1 MRLTNQHKRDIYA
14 AVMNPFVRD
23 IRVAYATLAHKIHNT
38 EFVHKFF
45 DAEKPDIDQ
54 HLNEIQNFYGVDAV
68 NYAAKRQFINVYTG
82 KIAHE
87 FLYRNDLI
95 PQHHQIYSYITD
107 GPAQNLIYFDNGLEY
122 AKGLNRSETGPTQSA
137 AHWGAV
143 LKEWNEYLRDPNN
156 FKSLIQ
162 MDTRIPEE
170 FKKGL
175 LEISL
180 QRNYHHHNSGL
191 YIPCI
196 PMLWEKVGAGDEAAH
211 IWTTLKV
218 ALNMHRTLAKVLR
231 VTTYKKLLDTMPQLK
246 SVIPAYIHAE
256 EEASKE
262 RKRAAAAPVVK
273 EEIDVTSA
281 AQALT
286 IKRLQGQI

>member
-23 IRVAYATLAHKIHNT
+23 IRVAYAALAHKIHST
-38 EFVHKFF
+38 EFIHKLF

-54 HLNEIQNFYGVDAV
+54 HLDEIKNFYGVDAV
-68 NYAAKRQFINVYTG
+68 NYAAKRQYIYTYTG
-82 KIAHE
+82 NIARE

-107 GPAQNLIYFDNGLEY
+107 GPAQNLTYFDNGLEY
-122 AKGLNRSETGPTQSA
+122 AKGLNRAETGPTQSA
-137 AHWGAV
+137 AHWGPV
-143 LKEWNEYLRDPNN
+143 LKEWHERLCDPNN
-156 FKSLIQ
+156 FKNLIQ

-170 FKKGL
+170 FKEKL
-175 LEISL
+175 LGVSL
-180 QRNYHHHNSGL
+180 QRNYHNSGL

-196 PMLWEKVGAGDEAAH
+196 PMLWEKIGAGDEAAN
-211 IWTTLKV
+211 IWTTLKI
-218 ALNMHRTLAKVLR
+218 ALNMHRTLEKVLR
-231 VTTYKKLLDTMPQLK
+231 VTTYKKLLETMPQLK

-256 EEASKE
+256 EEASKA
-262 RKRAAAAPVVK
+262 RKRVVSAPVVK